1 MKKIFFIFIL
11 LLIFYPVSTKAED
24 FMGAPLIP
32 EGKIIERSKKR
43 LELKTS
49 LSHDEVLAYYEK
61 ALKGLEDIKV
71 RDWKNAT
78 YIEDDGN
85 RAWHSI
91 TISKDDQKGTTIVI
105 MKDNWTWIMGTLL
118 LRFVGVCVVLL
129 VLLLGMTLSGAI
141 ISRSVKRSKEKKGSP

>member
-118 LRFVGVCVVLL
+118 LRFVGVFVVLL